1 MQQSLPRH
9 QRLLLLLLLIILQL
23 GGSVSSSEVP
33 SSTNSYQT
41 SYNGNNFSHLE
52 LYTDPT
58 GRELVLVAQ
67 KNALIRLSPDLS
79 QSSRTLLGPLND
91 SKTCM
96 PHQIHQ
102 GMPNCHLAPM
112 DNYIRAVDIVNGS
125 MLHFCMSYLSGSCA
139 SVRLTALDAP
149 LLVNTTAVAEVL
161 SESVDGLLCRNPE
174 SDIFLTVSDRSLGRG
189 GSVPDALYLTMPFC
203 ASRRDKIEPTLAI
216 VDPQT
221 LRKFAVSEE
230 FNFFQAE
237 IVSRRD
243 FIRPGRLAHHA
254 SFRRVSKDARG
265 LRRSC
270 VYLVLTAR
278 AGPLRRARLRLARLC
293 SADLSL
299 SNYVEALVDCGGCG
313 TLKGRDEVDCVGRA
327 AAVAPAGRHL
337 ARHLNISSTSDTEV
351 LFLTSSH
358 NNRSGSECPSRSASR
373 FDPGR
378 LVKAVRR
385 HSMARPTCA
394 MSALLA
400 GERSLGFGRRLV
412 QCSRHLAG
420 IVSANPD
427 RVTAPFRP
435 KFPSLRTKLQPCF
448 GGYKTVIG
456 P

>member
-1 MQQSLPRH
+1 P
-9 QRLLLLLLLIILQL
+9 
-23 GGSVSSSEVP
+23 
-33 SSTNSYQT
+33 

-67 KNALIRLSPDLS
+67 KKRFDKIESRPQPVIPDS
-79 QSSRTLLGPLND
+79 TWP
-91 SKTCM
+91 
-96 PHQIHQ
+96 

-125 MLHFCMSYLSGSCA
+125 MLAFLHELPQRQLRQRPAHSLG
-139 SVRLTALDAP
+139 RL

-203 ASRRDKIEPTLAI
+203 ASRRDKIEATLAI

-221 LRKFAVSEE
+221 LRKFAVLGGIQ
-230 FNFFQAE
+230 FFP
-237 IVSRRD
+237 SRDRT
-243 FIRPGRLAHHA
+243 GA
-254 SFRRVSKDARG
+254 
-265 LRRSC
+265 
-270 VYLVLTAR
+270 
-278 AGPLRRARLRLARLC
+278 
-293 SADLSL
+293 
-299 SNYVEALVDCGGCG
+299 GCG

-358 NNRSGSECPSRSASR
+358 NNRSGVC
-373 FDPGR
+373 
-378 LVKAVRR
+378 AVRMLQVDQLLDLILDDCR
-385 HSMARPTCA
+385 QGRPQALYGPTYLRDELPCSQVNGASGSGGASSSAR
-394 MSALLA
+394 
-400 GERSLGFGRRLV
+400 GIW
-412 QCSRHLAG
+412 AG

-427 RVTAPFRP
+427 RVIRAPFMA
-435 KFPSLRTKLQPCF
+435 KFPSLADEVTAVF
-448 GGYKTVIG
+448 GGYKTWRSADLLWTLLG
-456 P
+456 